1 MTTKNQTES
10 SIQDSEIFKSI
21 DKKGTCSID
30 AGRADRQINISDEV
44 KCDQEIM
51 FWNPFTEIHPEDWND
66 MIKADIRAMNR
77 ERGNL

>member
-1 MTTKNQTES
+1 MTTNKQKNQKIIDS
-10 SIQDSEIFKSI
+10 SIFKAI
-21 DKKGTCSID
+21 HAKGTCSID
-30 AGRADRQINISDEV
+30 AGRADRQVNISDEA

-51 FWNPFTEIHPEDWND
+51 FWNPFTELHPEDWND